1 MKLIFFLCLLFSF
14 LSPLS
19 AALYKS
25 NMLNQ
30 KGEACAFLFDDEYV
44 LEEKDNTL
52 TLFHNGEEI
61 RKKTI
66 LGDGYL
72 VEEREYKERV
82 FINDWDLIE
91 RKIVEKNGRVEEYN
105 YFYNDSLLS
114 QVNYYDG
121 NEVLKI
127 EYITLRDGRLLGY
140 IVKDEGVY
148 ISDEYYV
155 RVNSDEEIDVIE
167 IKDNSSSILV
177 PGGYTQEKDGV
188 IYTYNS
194 YGRLIEEKSLE
205 KNVYYTYDEGGAL
218 IEKKTVATQ
227 ITIDTYSSGSLL
239 YSTIYTLDNNIE
251 KRRTK
256 LESGD
261 IEEIRYI
268 NNEARY
274 RFIYYS
280 DGIRIKEA
288 SSI

>member
-1 MKLIFFLCLLFSF
+1 
-14 LSPLS
+14 
-19 AALYKS
+19 
-25 NMLNQ
+25 MLNQ
-30 KGEACAFLFDDEYV
+30 NGEECSSLFDYEFV

-61 RKKTI
+61 RKKTT
-66 LGDGYL
+66 LDDGYII
-72 VEEREYKERV
+72 EEKDYKERV
-82 FINDWDLIE
+82 FINDEALIE
-91 RKIVEKNGRVEEYN
+91 RKIIEKNGEVEEYN
-105 YFYNDSLLS
+105 YFYNASLLT

-127 EYITLRDGRLLGY
+127 EYITLNDGRLVGY
-140 IVKDEGVY
+140 LIKDEGVY
-148 ISDEYYV
+148 ISSEYFV
-155 RVNSDEEIDVIE
+155 TVNNSEIGVIE
-167 IKDNSSSILV
+167 TKNESSSLLV
-177 PGGYTQEKDGV
+177 SGGYSEERDGV
-188 IYTYNS
+188 IYTYNTN
-194 YGRLIEEKSLE
+194 GRLVKEESVEKS
-205 KNVYYTYDEGGAL
+205 VYYTYDEGGAL
-218 IEKKTVATQ
+218 VEKKSIGEEIVV
-227 ITIDTYSSGSLL
+227 DTYSSGSLL

-256 LESGD
+256 LESGE

>member
-1 MKLIFFLCLLFSF
+1 MKLLLFLCLFFSF

-19 AALYKS
+19 AAFYKS

-30 KGEACAFLFDDEYV
+30 KGEECTSIFDSEYV
-44 LEEKDNTL
+44 LEEKENAL
-52 TLFHNGEEI
+52 ILFHNGEEI
-61 RKKTI
+61 RKKTA
-66 LGDGYL
+66 LSDGYI
-72 VEEREYKERV
+72 VEEERYKERV
-82 FINDWDLIE
+82 FINEEKLIE
-91 RKIVEKNGRVEEYN
+91 RKIIEKDGKTEEYN
-105 YFYNDSLLS
+105 YFYDSSLLT

-121 NEVLKI
+121 NEISKI
-127 EYITLRDGRLLGY
+127 EYITLMDGRLLGY
-140 IVKDEGVY
+140 LIKDEGVY
-148 ISDEYYV
+148 ISDEYYIS
-155 RVNSDEEIDVIE
+155 VNSSERNVIE
-167 IKDNSSSILV
+167 TKNESFSLVSSN
-177 PGGYTQEKDGV
+177 GYSEEKDGV

-194 YGRLIEEKSLE
+194 HGRLVEEKSAE
-205 KNVYYTYDEGGAL
+205 KCVYYTYDEGGAL
-218 IEKKTVATQ
+218 VEKRSVDTRITVE
-227 ITIDTYSSGSLL
+227 TYSSGSLL
-239 YSTIYTLDNNIE
+239 YSTIYTLDNKIE